1 MFGLFFRRK
10 RFYTDVRQYADGTG
24 KVRACCASQAQ
35 LLDCFAMSV
44 ISMASSL
51 RDMTPGEYSDLSLD
65 HFSDLLFAR
74 VREKMRG
81 DGDATVLKEDLFP
94 DEPTVF
100 EGL

>member
-1 MFGLFFRRK
+1 MFGLFSRRK

-44 ISMASSL
+44 ISMTASL
-51 RDMTPGEYSDLSLD
+51 RDLTPGEYSDLSLD

-81 DGDATVLKEDLFP
+81 DGDATVLKEDSLFE
-94 DEPTVF
+94 EPSVF
-100 EGL
+100 ERI